1 MADDVLGLTGTVI
14 NPIRAKGAPGEILV
28 AFRGGSETYVA
39 YADEP
44 IALGESV
51 LVIAVRPGHQVDV
64 VHWPADSVLRTG
76 LLDN

>member
-14 NPIRAKGAPGEILV
+14 NPIRIKGTPGEILV
-28 AFRGGSETYVA
+28 AFRGGSETYIA

-44 IALGESV
+44 IELGESV
-51 LVIAVRPGHQVDV
+51 LVVAVRPGHQVDV
-64 VHWPADSVLRTG
+64 VHWPADSALRIS